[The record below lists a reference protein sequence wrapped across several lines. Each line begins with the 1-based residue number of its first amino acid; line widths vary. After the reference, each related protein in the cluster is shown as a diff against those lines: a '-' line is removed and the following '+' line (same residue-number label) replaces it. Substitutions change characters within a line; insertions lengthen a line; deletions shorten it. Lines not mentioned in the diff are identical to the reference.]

1 MGQFDERLFE
11 PGGENGYPYRLWK
24 RGGMGFEMPDLDS
37 AHRIISQSGREVVMG
52 ALDLSHHQ
60 GIIRVKP
67 KLDERAKKILGTL
80 GIGEEPV

>member
-1 MGQFDERLFE
+1 
-11 PGGENGYPYRLWK
+11 
-24 RGGMGFEMPDLDS
+24 MGFEMPDLDS
-37 AHRIISQSGREVVMG
+37 AHRVISQSGREVVMG